1 MKRVIG
7 SLMVILVLIC
17 FTSMSFAAQASKPS
31 KDPATATTE
40 VGSTA
45 ATILGKI
52 ISLDK
57 AKGEVVVKDQESK
70 TDKTF
75 VVEKKDLKMLKKG
88 KLVKIV
94 LAPGSTDKVGSIEVV
109 KPEPG
114 KKK

>member
-1 MKRVIG
+1 MKRVIV
-7 SLMVILVLIC
+7 SSMVILALIC
-17 FTSMSFAAQASKPS
+17 LTTMSFAADAAKPS

-45 ATILGKI
+45 STILGKI
-52 ISLDK
+52 VSLDK